1 MKQMEHSYK
10 GEEKFLVNDLKTIVS
25 KARSKAFAAVNYS
38 LVERNWRIG
47 KRIVEEEQNGEARAE
62 YGKHIIEVASAA
74 LTEEFG
80 KGFSETNLINFKKFF
95 LLFKEL
101 EIHQTVSEEFRKQV
115 LHLLPWSHYERLIRV
130 EDKKAREWY
139 AKEAYEQG
147 WSFRTLNRN
156 INTLYYER
164 LLMSKKKQPV
174 VNEMQDKT
182 KAYQQD
188 KLEYIKS
195 PVVLE
200 FLGLPEDTSLA
211 ESKLETAII
220 NNLEKFL
227 MEMGKGYALVARQQH
242 IRTEENDYYI
252 DLVFYN
258 YLIKSFILVDLK
270 VNRITYQ
277 DVGQMDMYLQMYD
290 KMKKGPD
297 DNPTIGI
304 ILCTETDSDVARYS
318 TLAKN
323 DQMFA
328 AKYKLYLPDKEDL
341 RREIE
346 RQKELYLMAHPEE
359 TGISVTNGYAQ
370 PDSCF
375 MFAYDLEQDKLL
387 WRSADQSYNSMNFVV
402 KGDVILC
409 GYGFTAE
416 DDYLY
421 QINRNT
427 GEILDRLELK
437 KMPDLLVEQDGKLY
451 VHTYSYDY
459 VIDF

>member
-1 MKQMEHSYK
+1 MKQPGKKYNDEDNM
-10 GEEKFLVNDLKTIVS
+10 LVNDLRSIVS

-47 KRIVEEEQNGEARAE
+47 QRIVEQEQNGASRAE
-62 YGKHIIEVASAA
+62 YGKHVIEIASAA

-80 KGFSETNLINFKKFF
+80 KGFSETNIMNFKKFY
-95 LLFKEL
+95 LKFKEL
-101 EIHQTVSEEFRKQV
+101 TIPQTLSEEFKKQKHQT
-115 LHLLPWSHYERLIRV
+115 LSDEFSLLPQKGQTQSAQFELRLLPWSHYERLIRV

-139 AKEAYEQG
+139 AKEAFEQG

-200 FLGLPEDTSLA
+200 FLGLPEDISLA

-270 VNRITYQ
+270 VNLITYQ

-359 TGISVTNGYAQ
+359 N
-370 PDSCF
+370 
-375 MFAYDLEQDKLL
+375 DK
-387 WRSADQSYNSMNFVV
+387 
-402 KGDVILC
+402 
-409 GYGFTAE
+409 E
-416 DDYLY
+416 
-421 QINRNT
+421 
-427 GEILDRLELK
+427 
-437 KMPDLLVEQDGKLY
+437 
-451 VHTYSYDY
+451 
-459 VIDF
+459 

>member
-1 MKQMEHSYK
+1 MKQLNKKYNDEDNM
-10 GEEKFLVNDLKTIVS
+10 LVNDLRSIVS

-47 KRIVEEEQNGEARAE
+47 QRIVEQEQNGASRAE
-62 YGKHIIEVASAA
+62 YGKHVIEVASAA

-80 KGFSETNLINFKKFF
+80 KGFSYTNIANYKRFYLTFSDLQI
-95 LLFKEL
+95 L
-101 EIHQTVSEEFRKQV
+101 QTLSEEFKKQKHQT
-115 LHLLPWSHYERLIRV
+115 LSDESSLLPQKGQTPPAQSELRLLPWSHYERLIRV

-139 AKEAYEQG
+139 AKEAFEQG

-174 VNEMQDKT
+174 VDEMQDKT

-200 FLGLPEDTSLA
+200 FLGLPEDISLA

-359 TGISVTNGYAQ
+359 N
-370 PDSCF
+370 
-375 MFAYDLEQDKLL
+375 DK
-387 WRSADQSYNSMNFVV
+387 
-402 KGDVILC
+402 
-409 GYGFTAE
+409 E
-416 DDYLY
+416 
-421 QINRNT
+421 
-427 GEILDRLELK
+427 
-437 KMPDLLVEQDGKLY
+437 
-451 VHTYSYDY
+451 
-459 VIDF
+459 

>member
-1 MKQMEHSYK
+1 MKEPGKKYNDEDNM
-10 GEEKFLVNDLKTIVS
+10 LVNDLRSIVS

-47 KRIVEEEQNGEARAE
+47 QRIVEQEQNGASRAE
-62 YGKHIIEVASAA
+62 YGKHVIEVASAA
-74 LTEEFG
+74 LTKEFG
-80 KGFSETNLINFKKFF
+80 KGFSETNIMNFKKFY
-95 LLFKEL
+95 LKFKEL
-101 EIHQTVSEEFRKQV
+101 TIPQTLSEEFKKQKHQT
-115 LHLLPWSHYERLIRV
+115 LSDESSLLPQKGQTPSAQSELRLLPWSHYERLIRV

-139 AKEAYEQG
+139 AKEAFEQS

-359 TGISVTNGYAQ
+359 N
-370 PDSCF
+370 
-375 MFAYDLEQDKLL
+375 DK
-387 WRSADQSYNSMNFVV
+387 
-402 KGDVILC
+402 
-409 GYGFTAE
+409 E
-416 DDYLY
+416 
-421 QINRNT
+421 
-427 GEILDRLELK
+427 
-437 KMPDLLVEQDGKLY
+437 
-451 VHTYSYDY
+451 
-459 VIDF
+459 

>member
-1 MKQMEHSYK
+1 MKQPGKKYNDEDNM
-10 GEEKFLVNDLKTIVS
+10 LVNDLRSIVS

-47 KRIVEEEQNGEARAE
+47 QRIVEQEQNGASRAE
-62 YGKHIIEVASAA
+62 YGKHVIEIASAA

-80 KGFSETNLINFKKFF
+80 KGFSYTNIANYKRFYLTFNNLQI
-95 LLFKEL
+95 L
-101 EIHQTVSEEFRKQV
+101 QTVSEEFNNPIQQTLPAKSSAPHKEDKAESTQSELR
-115 LHLLPWSHYERLIRV
+115 LLPWSHYERLIRV

-139 AKEAYEQG
+139 AKEAFNEG
-147 WSFRTLNRN
+147 WSYRTLNRN

-200 FLGLPEDTSLA
+200 FLGLPEDISLA

-359 TGISVTNGYAQ
+359 N
-370 PDSCF
+370 
-375 MFAYDLEQDKLL
+375 DK
-387 WRSADQSYNSMNFVV
+387 
-402 KGDVILC
+402 
-409 GYGFTAE
+409 E
-416 DDYLY
+416 
-421 QINRNT
+421 
-427 GEILDRLELK
+427 
-437 KMPDLLVEQDGKLY
+437 
-451 VHTYSYDY
+451 
-459 VIDF
+459 

>member
-1 MKQMEHSYK
+1 MKEPGKKYNDEDNM
-10 GEEKFLVNDLKTIVS
+10 LVNDLRSIVS

-47 KRIVEEEQNGEARAE
+47 QRIVEQEQNGASRAE
-62 YGKHIIEVASAA
+62 YGKHVIEVASAA

-80 KGFSETNLINFKKFF
+80 KGFSYTNIANYKRFYLTFNNLQI
-95 LLFKEL
+95 L
-101 EIHQTVSEEFRKQV
+101 QTVSEEFKRQKHQTLSDESSLLPQKGLTQSV
-115 LHLLPWSHYERLIRV
+115 QCELRLLPWSHYERLIRV
-130 EDKKAREWY
+130 EDRKAREWY
-139 AKEAYEQG
+139 AKEAFEQG

-174 VNEMQDKT
+174 VDEMQDKT

-290 KMKKGPD
+290 NMKKGPD

-304 ILCTETDSDVARYS
+304 ILCSETDSDVARYS

-359 TGISVTNGYAQ
+359 N
-370 PDSCF
+370 
-375 MFAYDLEQDKLL
+375 DK
-387 WRSADQSYNSMNFVV
+387 
-402 KGDVILC
+402 
-409 GYGFTAE
+409 E
-416 DDYLY
+416 
-421 QINRNT
+421 
-427 GEILDRLELK
+427 
-437 KMPDLLVEQDGKLY
+437 
-451 VHTYSYDY
+451 
-459 VIDF
+459 

>member
-1 MKQMEHSYK
+1 MKEPGKKYNDEDNM
-10 GEEKFLVNDLKTIVS
+10 LVNDLRSIVS

-47 KRIVEEEQNGEARAE
+47 QRIVEQEQNGASRAE
-62 YGKHIIEVASAA
+62 YGKHVIEVASAA

-80 KGFSETNLINFKKFF
+80 KGFSYTNIANYKRFYLTFNNLQI
-95 LLFKEL
+95 L
-101 EIHQTVSEEFRKQV
+101 QTVSEEFNNPIQQTLPAKSSAPHKEDKAESTQSELR
-115 LHLLPWSHYERLIRV
+115 LLPWSHYERLIRV

-139 AKEAYEQG
+139 AKEAFNEG
-147 WSFRTLNRN
+147 WSYRTLNRN

-164 LLMSKKKQPV
+164 LLMSKKKRPV
-174 VNEMQDKT
+174 VDEMQDKT

-346 RQKELYLMAHPEE
+346 RQKELYLMTHPEE
-359 TGISVTNGYAQ
+359 N
-370 PDSCF
+370 
-375 MFAYDLEQDKLL
+375 DK
-387 WRSADQSYNSMNFVV
+387 
-402 KGDVILC
+402 
-409 GYGFTAE
+409 E
-416 DDYLY
+416 
-421 QINRNT
+421 
-427 GEILDRLELK
+427 
-437 KMPDLLVEQDGKLY
+437 
-451 VHTYSYDY
+451 
-459 VIDF
+459 

>member
-1 MKQMEHSYK
+1 MKQLNKKYNDEDNM
-10 GEEKFLVNDLKTIVS
+10 LVNDLRSIVS

-47 KRIVEEEQNGEARAE
+47 QRIVEQEQNGASRAE
-62 YGKHIIEVASAA
+62 YGKHVIEVASAA

-80 KGFSETNLINFKKFF
+80 KGFSYTNIANYKRFYLTFNNLQI
-95 LLFKEL
+95 L
-101 EIHQTVSEEFRKQV
+101 QTVSEEFNNPIQQTLPAKSSAPHKEDKAESAQSELR
-115 LHLLPWSHYERLIRV
+115 LLPWSHYERLIRV

-139 AKEAYEQG
+139 AKEAFEQG

-164 LLMSKKKQPV
+164 LLMSKRKQPV
-174 VNEMQDKT
+174 VDEMQDKT

-200 FLGLPEDTSLA
+200 FLGLPEDISLA

-359 TGISVTNGYAQ
+359 N
-370 PDSCF
+370 
-375 MFAYDLEQDKLL
+375 DK
-387 WRSADQSYNSMNFVV
+387 
-402 KGDVILC
+402 
-409 GYGFTAE
+409 E
-416 DDYLY
+416 
-421 QINRNT
+421 
-427 GEILDRLELK
+427 
-437 KMPDLLVEQDGKLY
+437 
-451 VHTYSYDY
+451 
-459 VIDF
+459 

>member
-1 MKQMEHSYK
+1 MKQPRKKYNDEDNM
-10 GEEKFLVNDLKTIVS
+10 LVNDLRSIVS

-47 KRIVEEEQNGEARAE
+47 QRIVEQEQNGASRAE
-62 YGKHIIEVASAA
+62 YGKHVIEIASAA

-80 KGFSETNLINFKKFF
+80 KGFSYTNIANYKRFYLTFNNLQI
-95 LLFKEL
+95 L
-101 EIHQTVSEEFRKQV
+101 QTVSEEFNNPIQQTLPAKSSTPHKEDKAESTQSELR
-115 LHLLPWSHYERLIRV
+115 LLPWSHYERLIRV

-139 AKEAYEQG
+139 AKEAFEQG

-220 NNLEKFL
+220 NNLERFL

-304 ILCTETDSDVARYS
+304 ILCAETDSDVARYS

-346 RQKELYLMAHPEE
+346 RQKELYLMTHPEE
-359 TGISVTNGYAQ
+359 N
-370 PDSCF
+370 
-375 MFAYDLEQDKLL
+375 EK
-387 WRSADQSYNSMNFVV
+387 
-402 KGDVILC
+402 
-409 GYGFTAE
+409 E
-416 DDYLY
+416 
-421 QINRNT
+421 
-427 GEILDRLELK
+427 
-437 KMPDLLVEQDGKLY
+437 
-451 VHTYSYDY
+451 
-459 VIDF
+459 

>member
-1 MKQMEHSYK
+1 MKEPGKKYNDEDNM
-10 GEEKFLVNDLKTIVS
+10 LVNDLRSIVS

-47 KRIVEEEQNGEARAE
+47 QRIVEQEQNGASRAE
-62 YGKHIIEVASAA
+62 YGKHVIEVASAA

-80 KGFSETNLINFKKFF
+80 KGFSYTNIANYKRFYLTFNNLQI
-95 LLFKEL
+95 L
-101 EIHQTVSEEFRKQV
+101 QTVSEEFNNPIQQTLPAKSSA
-115 LHLLPWSHYERLIRV
+115 LHKEDKAESTQSELRLLPWSHYERLIRV

-139 AKEAYEQG
+139 AKEAFEQG

-164 LLMSKKKQPV
+164 LLMSKKKRPV
-174 VNEMQDKT
+174 VDEMQDNT

-359 TGISVTNGYAQ
+359 N
-370 PDSCF
+370 
-375 MFAYDLEQDKLL
+375 DK
-387 WRSADQSYNSMNFVV
+387 
-402 KGDVILC
+402 
-409 GYGFTAE
+409 E
-416 DDYLY
+416 
-421 QINRNT
+421 
-427 GEILDRLELK
+427 
-437 KMPDLLVEQDGKLY
+437 
-451 VHTYSYDY
+451 
-459 VIDF
+459 

>member
-1 MKQMEHSYK
+1 MKEPSKKYNDEDNM
-10 GEEKFLVNDLKTIVS
+10 LVNDLRSIVS

-47 KRIVEEEQNGEARAE
+47 QRIVEEEQNGASRAE
-62 YGKHIIEVASAA
+62 YGKHVIEVASAT
-74 LTEEFG
+74 LTKEFG
-80 KGFSETNLINFKKFF
+80 KGFSETNIMNFKKFY
-95 LLFKEL
+95 LKFKEL
-101 EIHQTVSEEFRKQV
+101 TIPQTLSEEFKKQKHQTLSDESSLLPQKGQTQSV
-115 LHLLPWSHYERLIRV
+115 QSGLRLLPWSHYERLIRV

-139 AKEAYEQG
+139 AKEAFEQG

-174 VNEMQDKT
+174 VDEMQDKT

-318 TLAKN
+318 TLARN

-359 TGISVTNGYAQ
+359 N
-370 PDSCF
+370 
-375 MFAYDLEQDKLL
+375 DK
-387 WRSADQSYNSMNFVV
+387 
-402 KGDVILC
+402 
-409 GYGFTAE
+409 E
-416 DDYLY
+416 
-421 QINRNT
+421 
-427 GEILDRLELK
+427 
-437 KMPDLLVEQDGKLY
+437 
-451 VHTYSYDY
+451 
-459 VIDF
+459 

>member
-1 MKQMEHSYK
+1 MKQLNKKYNDKDNM
-10 GEEKFLVNDLKTIVS
+10 LVNDLRSIVN
-25 KARSKAFAAVNYS
+25 KARSKAFAAVNHS

-47 KRIVEEEQNGEARAE
+47 QRIVEEEQNGASRAE
-62 YGKHIIEVASAA
+62 YGKHVIEVASAA
-74 LTEEFG
+74 LTKEFG
-80 KGFSETNLINFKKFF
+80 KGFSETNIMNFKKFY
-95 LLFKEL
+95 LKFKEL
-101 EIHQTVSEEFRKQV
+101 TIPQTVSEEFKKQKQQT
-115 LHLLPWSHYERLIRV
+115 LSDESSLLLQKGQTQSAQFELRLLPWSHYERLIRV

-139 AKEAYEQG
+139 AKEAFEQG

-174 VNEMQDKT
+174 VDEMQDKT

-346 RQKELYLMAHPEE
+346 RQKELYLMAHPK
-359 TGISVTNGYAQ
+359 GN
-370 PDSCF
+370 
-375 MFAYDLEQDKLL
+375 DK
-387 WRSADQSYNSMNFVV
+387 
-402 KGDVILC
+402 
-409 GYGFTAE
+409 E
-416 DDYLY
+416 
-421 QINRNT
+421 
-427 GEILDRLELK
+427 
-437 KMPDLLVEQDGKLY
+437 
-451 VHTYSYDY
+451 
-459 VIDF
+459 

>member
-10 GEEKFLVNDLKTIVS
+10 EEEKFLVNDLKTIVS

-47 KRIVEEEQNGEARAE
+47 KRIVEEEQNGAARAE

-74 LTEEFG
+74 LTGEFG
-80 KGFSETNLINFKKFF
+80 KGFSVTTLRVFRRFYIKFSDLQIQRTVSVEF
-95 LLFKEL
+95 QTS
-101 EIHQTVSEEFRKQV
+101 IHQTVSDELSNSRQQMSKADIC
-115 LHLLPWSHYERLIRV
+115 LLPWSHYELLIRI
-130 EDKKAREWY
+130 EDKQARDWY
-139 AKEAYEQG
+139 AKEAFEQG
-147 WSFRTLNRN
+147 WSYRTLNRN

-164 LLMSKKKQPV
+164 LLMSK
-174 VNEMQDKT
+174 DKT
-182 KAYQQD
+182 PVEEEMKEKTQEFQQD

-195 PVVLE
+195 PVVME
-200 FLGLPEDTSLA
+200 FLGLPSDSSLK

-220 NNLEKFL
+220 DNLEKFL

-304 ILCTETDSDVARYS
+304 ILCAETDSDVARYS

-328 AKYKLYLPDKEDL
+328 AKYKLYLPNEEDL

-346 RQKELYLMAHPEE
+346 RQKELYLMAHP
-359 TGISVTNGYAQ
+359 
-370 PDSCF
+370 
-375 MFAYDLEQDKLL
+375 DK
-387 WRSADQSYNSMNFVV
+387 
-402 KGDVILC
+402 
-409 GYGFTAE
+409 
-416 DDYLY
+416 
-421 QINRNT
+421 
-427 GEILDRLELK
+427 
-437 KMPDLLVEQDGKLY
+437 
-451 VHTYSYDY
+451 
-459 VIDF
+459 

>member
-1 MKQMEHSYK
+1 MKQLNKKYNDEDNM
-10 GEEKFLVNDLKTIVS
+10 LVNDLRSIVS

-47 KRIVEEEQNGEARAE
+47 QRIVEQEQNGASRAE
-62 YGKHIIEVASAA
+62 YGKHVIEIASAA

-80 KGFSETNLINFKKFF
+80 KGFSYTNIANYKRFYLTFNNLQI
-95 LLFKEL
+95 L
-101 EIHQTVSEEFRKQV
+101 QTVSEEFNNPIQQTLPAKSSAPHKEDKAESAQSELR
-115 LHLLPWSHYERLIRV
+115 LLPWSHYERLIRV

-139 AKEAYEQG
+139 AKEAFEQG

-359 TGISVTNGYAQ
+359 N
-370 PDSCF
+370 
-375 MFAYDLEQDKLL
+375 DK
-387 WRSADQSYNSMNFVV
+387 
-402 KGDVILC
+402 
-409 GYGFTAE
+409 E
-416 DDYLY
+416 
-421 QINRNT
+421 
-427 GEILDRLELK
+427 
-437 KMPDLLVEQDGKLY
+437 
-451 VHTYSYDY
+451 
-459 VIDF
+459 

>member
-1 MKQMEHSYK
+1 MKQPRKKYNDEDNM
-10 GEEKFLVNDLKTIVS
+10 LVNDLRSIVS

-47 KRIVEEEQNGEARAE
+47 QRIVEQEQNGASRAE
-62 YGKHIIEVASAA
+62 YGKHVIEIASAA

-80 KGFSETNLINFKKFF
+80 KGFSETNIMNFKKFY
-95 LLFKEL
+95 LKFKEL
-101 EIHQTVSEEFRKQV
+101 TIPQTLSEEFKKQKHQT
-115 LHLLPWSHYERLIRV
+115 LSDESSLLPQKGQTQSAQFELRLLPWSHYERLIRV

-139 AKEAYEQG
+139 AKEAFEQG

-346 RQKELYLMAHPEE
+346 RQKELYLMTHPEE
-359 TGISVTNGYAQ
+359 N
-370 PDSCF
+370 
-375 MFAYDLEQDKLL
+375 EK
-387 WRSADQSYNSMNFVV
+387 
-402 KGDVILC
+402 
-409 GYGFTAE
+409 E
-416 DDYLY
+416 
-421 QINRNT
+421 
-427 GEILDRLELK
+427 
-437 KMPDLLVEQDGKLY
+437 
-451 VHTYSYDY
+451 
-459 VIDF
+459 

>member
-1 MKQMEHSYK
+1 MKEPGKKYNDEDNM
-10 GEEKFLVNDLKTIVS
+10 LVNDLRSIVS

-47 KRIVEEEQNGEARAE
+47 QRIVEQEQNGASRAE
-62 YGKHIIEVASAA
+62 YGKHVIEVASAA
-74 LTEEFG
+74 LTKEFG
-80 KGFSETNLINFKKFF
+80 KGFSETNIMNFKKFY
-95 LLFKEL
+95 LKFKEL
-101 EIHQTVSEEFRKQV
+101 TIPQTLSEEFKKQKHQT
-115 LHLLPWSHYERLIRV
+115 LSDEFSLLPQKGQTQSAQFELRLLPWSHYERLIRI

-139 AKEAYEQG
+139 AKEAFEQG

-359 TGISVTNGYAQ
+359 N
-370 PDSCF
+370 
-375 MFAYDLEQDKLL
+375 DK
-387 WRSADQSYNSMNFVV
+387 
-402 KGDVILC
+402 
-409 GYGFTAE
+409 E
-416 DDYLY
+416 
-421 QINRNT
+421 
-427 GEILDRLELK
+427 
-437 KMPDLLVEQDGKLY
+437 
-451 VHTYSYDY
+451 
-459 VIDF
+459 

>member
-1 MKQMEHSYK
+1 MNEPGKKYNDEDNM
-10 GEEKFLVNDLKTIVS
+10 LVNDLRSIVS

-47 KRIVEEEQNGEARAE
+47 QRIVEQEQNGASRAE
-62 YGKHIIEVASAA
+62 YGKHVIEVASAA
-74 LTEEFG
+74 LTKEFG
-80 KGFSETNLINFKKFF
+80 KGFSETNIMNFKKFY
-95 LLFKEL
+95 LKFKEL
-101 EIHQTVSEEFRKQV
+101 AIPQTVSEEFKKQKHQT
-115 LHLLPWSHYERLIRV
+115 LSDESSLLPQKGQTQPAQSELRLLPWSHYERLIRV

-139 AKEAYEQG
+139 AKEAFEQG

-174 VNEMQDKT
+174 VDEMQDKT

-328 AKYKLYLPDKEDL
+328 AKYKLYLPNEEDL

-346 RQKELYLMAHPEE
+346 RQKELYLMAHP
-359 TGISVTNGYAQ
+359 
-370 PDSCF
+370 
-375 MFAYDLEQDKLL
+375 DK
-387 WRSADQSYNSMNFVV
+387 
-402 KGDVILC
+402 
-409 GYGFTAE
+409 
-416 DDYLY
+416 
-421 QINRNT
+421 
-427 GEILDRLELK
+427 
-437 KMPDLLVEQDGKLY
+437 
-451 VHTYSYDY
+451 
-459 VIDF
+459 

>member
-1 MKQMEHSYK
+1 MKEPGKKYNDEDNM
-10 GEEKFLVNDLKTIVS
+10 LVNDLRSIVS

-47 KRIVEEEQNGEARAE
+47 QRIVEEEQNGTSRAE
-62 YGKHIIEVASAA
+62 YGKHVIEVASAA
-74 LTEEFG
+74 LTKEFG
-80 KGFSETNLINFKKFF
+80 KGFSYTNIANYKRFYLTFSDLQI
-95 LLFKEL
+95 L
-101 EIHQTVSEEFRKQV
+101 QTVSEEFKKQKHQT
-115 LHLLPWSHYERLIRV
+115 LSDESSLLPQKGQTPPAQFELRFLPWSHYERLIRV

-139 AKEAYEQG
+139 AKEAFEQG

-174 VNEMQDKT
+174 VDEMQDKT

-359 TGISVTNGYAQ
+359 N
-370 PDSCF
+370 
-375 MFAYDLEQDKLL
+375 DK
-387 WRSADQSYNSMNFVV
+387 
-402 KGDVILC
+402 
-409 GYGFTAE
+409 E
-416 DDYLY
+416 
-421 QINRNT
+421 
-427 GEILDRLELK
+427 
-437 KMPDLLVEQDGKLY
+437 
-451 VHTYSYDY
+451 
-459 VIDF
+459 

>member
-1 MKQMEHSYK
+1 MKQPRKKYNDEDNM
-10 GEEKFLVNDLKTIVS
+10 LVNDLRSIVS

-47 KRIVEEEQNGEARAE
+47 QRIVEEEQNGTSRAE
-62 YGKHIIEVASAA
+62 YGKHVIEVASAA
-74 LTEEFG
+74 LTKEFG
-80 KGFSETNLINFKKFF
+80 KGFSYTNIANYKRFYLTFSDLQI
-95 LLFKEL
+95 L
-101 EIHQTVSEEFRKQV
+101 QTVSEEFKKQKHQT
-115 LHLLPWSHYERLIRV
+115 LSDESSLLPQKGQTPPAQFELRFLPWSHYERLIRV

-139 AKEAYEQG
+139 AKEAFEQG

-346 RQKELYLMAHPEE
+346 RQKELYLMAHPKE
-359 TGISVTNGYAQ
+359 N
-370 PDSCF
+370 
-375 MFAYDLEQDKLL
+375 DK
-387 WRSADQSYNSMNFVV
+387 
-402 KGDVILC
+402 
-409 GYGFTAE
+409 E
-416 DDYLY
+416 
-421 QINRNT
+421 
-427 GEILDRLELK
+427 
-437 KMPDLLVEQDGKLY
+437 
-451 VHTYSYDY
+451 
-459 VIDF
+459 

>member
-1 MKQMEHSYK
+1 MKEPGKKYNDEDNM
-10 GEEKFLVNDLKTIVS
+10 LVNDLRSIVS

-47 KRIVEEEQNGEARAE
+47 QRIVEQEQNGASRAE
-62 YGKHIIEVASAA
+62 YGKHVIEVASAA

-80 KGFSETNLINFKKFF
+80 KGFSYTNIANYKRFYLTFNNLQI
-95 LLFKEL
+95 L
-101 EIHQTVSEEFRKQV
+101 QTVSEEFNNPIQQTLPAKSSAPHKEDKAESTQSELR
-115 LHLLPWSHYERLIRV
+115 LLPWSHYERLIRV

-139 AKEAYEQG
+139 AKEAFEQG
-147 WSFRTLNRN
+147 WSYRTLNRN

-164 LLMSKKKQPV
+164 LLMSKKKRPV
-174 VNEMQDKT
+174 VDEMQDKT

-270 VNRITYQ
+270 INRITYQ

-359 TGISVTNGYAQ
+359 N
-370 PDSCF
+370 
-375 MFAYDLEQDKLL
+375 DK
-387 WRSADQSYNSMNFVV
+387 
-402 KGDVILC
+402 
-409 GYGFTAE
+409 E
-416 DDYLY
+416 
-421 QINRNT
+421 
-427 GEILDRLELK
+427 
-437 KMPDLLVEQDGKLY
+437 
-451 VHTYSYDY
+451 
-459 VIDF
+459 

>member
-1 MKQMEHSYK
+1 MNEPSKKYNDEDNM
-10 GEEKFLVNDLKTIVS
+10 LVNDLRSIVS

-47 KRIVEEEQNGEARAE
+47 QRIVEQEQNGASRAE
-62 YGKHIIEVASAA
+62 YGKHVIEVASAA

-80 KGFSETNLINFKKFF
+80 KGFSETNIMNFKKFY
-95 LLFKEL
+95 LKFKEL
-101 EIHQTVSEEFRKQV
+101 TIPQTLSEEFKKQKQQTQSDESS
-115 LHLLPWSHYERLIRV
+115 LLPPKGQTPPAQFELRLLPWSHYERLIRV

-139 AKEAYEQG
+139 TKEAFEQG

-164 LLMSKKKQPV
+164 LLMSTKKQPV
-174 VNEMQDKT
+174 VDEMQDKT

-346 RQKELYLMAHPEE
+346 RQKELFLIAHPEE
-359 TGISVTNGYAQ
+359 N
-370 PDSCF
+370 
-375 MFAYDLEQDKLL
+375 EK
-387 WRSADQSYNSMNFVV
+387 
-402 KGDVILC
+402 
-409 GYGFTAE
+409 E
-416 DDYLY
+416 
-421 QINRNT
+421 
-427 GEILDRLELK
+427 
-437 KMPDLLVEQDGKLY
+437 
-451 VHTYSYDY
+451 
-459 VIDF
+459 

>member
-1 MKQMEHSYK
+1 MKQPRKKYNDEDNM
-10 GEEKFLVNDLKTIVS
+10 LVNDLRSIVS

-47 KRIVEEEQNGEARAE
+47 QRIVEQEQNGASRAE
-62 YGKHIIEVASAA
+62 YGKHVIEIASAA

-80 KGFSETNLINFKKFF
+80 KGFSETNIMNFKKFY
-95 LLFKEL
+95 LKFKEL
-101 EIHQTVSEEFRKQV
+101 TIPQTLSEEFKKQKHQT
-115 LHLLPWSHYERLIRV
+115 LSDEFSLLPQKGQTQSAQFELRLLPWSHYERLIRV

-139 AKEAYEQG
+139 AKEAFHEG
-147 WSFRTLNRN
+147 WSYRTLNRN

-359 TGISVTNGYAQ
+359 N
-370 PDSCF
+370 
-375 MFAYDLEQDKLL
+375 DK
-387 WRSADQSYNSMNFVV
+387 
-402 KGDVILC
+402 
-409 GYGFTAE
+409 E
-416 DDYLY
+416 
-421 QINRNT
+421 
-427 GEILDRLELK
+427 
-437 KMPDLLVEQDGKLY
+437 
-451 VHTYSYDY
+451 
-459 VIDF
+459 

>member
-1 MKQMEHSYK
+1 MKQPGKKYNDEDNM
-10 GEEKFLVNDLKTIVS
+10 LVNDLRSIVS

-47 KRIVEEEQNGEARAE
+47 QRIVEQEQNGASRAE
-62 YGKHIIEVASAA
+62 YGKHVIEIASAA

-80 KGFSETNLINFKKFF
+80 KGFSETNIMNFKKFY
-95 LLFKEL
+95 LKFKEL
-101 EIHQTVSEEFRKQV
+101 TIPQTVSEEFKKQKHQT
-115 LHLLPWSHYERLIRV
+115 LSDEFSLPPQKGQTQSAQLELRLLPWSHYERLIRV

-139 AKEAYEQG
+139 AKEAFEQG

-359 TGISVTNGYAQ
+359 N
-370 PDSCF
+370 
-375 MFAYDLEQDKLL
+375 DK
-387 WRSADQSYNSMNFVV
+387 
-402 KGDVILC
+402 
-409 GYGFTAE
+409 E
-416 DDYLY
+416 
-421 QINRNT
+421 
-427 GEILDRLELK
+427 
-437 KMPDLLVEQDGKLY
+437 
-451 VHTYSYDY
+451 
-459 VIDF
+459 

>member
-1 MKQMEHSYK
+1 MKQPHKKYNDEDNM
-10 GEEKFLVNDLKTIVS
+10 LVNDLRSIVS

-47 KRIVEEEQNGEARAE
+47 QRIVEEEQNGASRAE
-62 YGKHIIEVASAA
+62 YGKHVIEVASAA
-74 LTEEFG
+74 LTKEFG
-80 KGFSETNLINFKKFF
+80 KGFSETNIMNFKKFY
-95 LLFKEL
+95 LKFKEL
-101 EIHQTVSEEFRKQV
+101 TIPQTLSEEFKKQKHQT
-115 LHLLPWSHYERLIRV
+115 LSDESSLLPQKGQTQPAQFELRLLPWSHYERLIRV

-139 AKEAYEQG
+139 AKEAFEQG
-147 WSFRTLNRN
+147 WSYRTLNRN

-164 LLMSKKKQPV
+164 LLMSTKKQPV
-174 VNEMQDKT
+174 VDEMQDKT

-304 ILCTETDSDVARYS
+304 ILCSETDSDVARYS

-359 TGISVTNGYAQ
+359 N
-370 PDSCF
+370 
-375 MFAYDLEQDKLL
+375 DK
-387 WRSADQSYNSMNFVV
+387 
-402 KGDVILC
+402 
-409 GYGFTAE
+409 E
-416 DDYLY
+416 
-421 QINRNT
+421 
-427 GEILDRLELK
+427 
-437 KMPDLLVEQDGKLY
+437 
-451 VHTYSYDY
+451 
-459 VIDF
+459 

>member
-1 MKQMEHSYK
+1 MKQPRKKYNDEDNM
-10 GEEKFLVNDLKTIVS
+10 LVNDLRSIVS

-47 KRIVEEEQNGEARAE
+47 QRIVEQEQNGASRAE
-62 YGKHIIEVASAA
+62 YGKHVIEIASAA

-80 KGFSETNLINFKKFF
+80 KGFSETNIMNFKKFY
-95 LLFKEL
+95 LKFKEL
-101 EIHQTVSEEFRKQV
+101 TIPQTLSEEFKKQKHQTPSDESS
-115 LHLLPWSHYERLIRV
+115 LLPQKGQTQSAQFELRLLPWSHYERLIRV

-139 AKEAYEQG
+139 AKEAFEQG

-195 PVVLE
+195 PVVME
-200 FLGLPEDTSLA
+200 FLGLPSDSSLK
-211 ESKLETAII
+211 ESKLESAII
-220 NNLEKFL
+220 DNLEKFL

-304 ILCTETDSDVARYS
+304 ILCAETDSDVARYS

-346 RQKELYLMAHPEE
+346 RQKELYLMTHPEE
-359 TGISVTNGYAQ
+359 N
-370 PDSCF
+370 
-375 MFAYDLEQDKLL
+375 EK
-387 WRSADQSYNSMNFVV
+387 
-402 KGDVILC
+402 
-409 GYGFTAE
+409 E
-416 DDYLY
+416 
-421 QINRNT
+421 
-427 GEILDRLELK
+427 
-437 KMPDLLVEQDGKLY
+437 
-451 VHTYSYDY
+451 
-459 VIDF
+459 

>member
-1 MKQMEHSYK
+1 MKEP
-10 GEEKFLVNDLKTIVS
+10 EKKYNDEDNMLVNDLRSIVS

-47 KRIVEEEQNGEARAE
+47 QRIVEEEQNGTSRAE
-62 YGKHIIEVASAA
+62 YGKHVIEVASAA
-74 LTEEFG
+74 LTKEFG
-80 KGFSETNLINFKKFF
+80 KGFSYTNIANYKRFYLTFSDLQI
-95 LLFKEL
+95 L
-101 EIHQTVSEEFRKQV
+101 QTVSEEFKKQKHQT
-115 LHLLPWSHYERLIRV
+115 LSDESSLLPQKGQTPPAQFELRFLPWSHYERLIRV

-139 AKEAYEQG
+139 AKEAFEQG

-164 LLMSKKKQPV
+164 LLMSTKKQPV
-174 VNEMQDKT
+174 VDEMQDKT

-297 DNPTIGI
+297 DSPTIGI

-359 TGISVTNGYAQ
+359 N
-370 PDSCF
+370 
-375 MFAYDLEQDKLL
+375 DK
-387 WRSADQSYNSMNFVV
+387 
-402 KGDVILC
+402 
-409 GYGFTAE
+409 E
-416 DDYLY
+416 
-421 QINRNT
+421 
-427 GEILDRLELK
+427 
-437 KMPDLLVEQDGKLY
+437 
-451 VHTYSYDY
+451 
-459 VIDF
+459 

>member
-1 MKQMEHSYK
+1 MKQPRKKYNDEDNM
-10 GEEKFLVNDLKTIVS
+10 LVNDLRSIVS

-47 KRIVEEEQNGEARAE
+47 QRIVEQEQNGASRAE
-62 YGKHIIEVASAA
+62 YGKHVIEVASAA

-80 KGFSETNLINFKKFF
+80 KGFSKTNIMNFKKFY
-95 LLFKEL
+95 LKFKEL
-101 EIHQTVSEEFRKQV
+101 TIPQTLSEEFKKQKHQT
-115 LHLLPWSHYERLIRV
+115 LSDESSLLPQKGQTQSAQFELRLLPWSHYERLIRV

-139 AKEAYEQG
+139 AKEAFEQG

-200 FLGLPEDTSLA
+200 FLGLPEDTFLA

-341 RREIE
+341 KREIE

-359 TGISVTNGYAQ
+359 N
-370 PDSCF
+370 
-375 MFAYDLEQDKLL
+375 DK
-387 WRSADQSYNSMNFVV
+387 
-402 KGDVILC
+402 
-409 GYGFTAE
+409 E
-416 DDYLY
+416 
-421 QINRNT
+421 
-427 GEILDRLELK
+427 
-437 KMPDLLVEQDGKLY
+437 
-451 VHTYSYDY
+451 
-459 VIDF
+459 

>member
-1 MKQMEHSYK
+1 MKEP
-10 GEEKFLVNDLKTIVS
+10 EKKYNDEDNMLVNDLRSIVS

-47 KRIVEEEQNGEARAE
+47 QRIVEEEQNGTSRAE
-62 YGKHIIEVASAA
+62 YGKHVIEVASAA
-74 LTEEFG
+74 LTKEFG
-80 KGFSETNLINFKKFF
+80 KGFSYTNIANYKRFYLTFSDLQI
-95 LLFKEL
+95 L
-101 EIHQTVSEEFRKQV
+101 QTVSEEFKKQKHQT
-115 LHLLPWSHYERLIRV
+115 LSDESSLLPQKGQTQPAQFELRLLPWSHYERLIRV

-139 AKEAYEQG
+139 AKEAFNEG
-147 WSFRTLNRN
+147 WSYRTLNRN

-164 LLMSKKKQPV
+164 LLMSTKKQPV
-174 VNEMQDKT
+174 VDEMQDKT

-328 AKYKLYLPDKEDL
+328 AKYKLYLPNKEDL

-359 TGISVTNGYAQ
+359 N
-370 PDSCF
+370 
-375 MFAYDLEQDKLL
+375 DK
-387 WRSADQSYNSMNFVV
+387 
-402 KGDVILC
+402 
-409 GYGFTAE
+409 E
-416 DDYLY
+416 
-421 QINRNT
+421 
-427 GEILDRLELK
+427 
-437 KMPDLLVEQDGKLY
+437 
-451 VHTYSYDY
+451 
-459 VIDF
+459 

>member
-1 MKQMEHSYK
+1 MKQPDKKYNDEDNM
-10 GEEKFLVNDLKTIVS
+10 LVNDLRSIVS

-47 KRIVEEEQNGEARAE
+47 QRIVEQEQDGAPRAE
-62 YGKHIIEVASAA
+62 YGKHVIEVASAA
-74 LTEEFG
+74 LTKEFG
-80 KGFSETNLINFKKFF
+80 KGFSVTTLRVFRRFYLKFSNLQI
-95 LLFKEL
+95 
-101 EIHQTVSEEFRKQV
+101 QRTVSVEFNASIQQTPSEELSNNLQHVQKAGI
-115 LHLLPWSHYERLIRV
+115 HLLPWSHYELLIRI
-130 EDKKAREWY
+130 EDKQARDWY
-139 AKEAYEQG
+139 AKEAFEQG
-147 WSFRTLNRN
+147 WSYRTLSRN

-164 LLMSKKKQPV
+164 LLMSKDKAPVEKEMKKKT
-174 VNEMQDKT
+174 NEF
-182 KAYQQD
+182 QQD

-195 PVVLE
+195 PVVME
-200 FLGLPEDTSLA
+200 FLGLPSDSSLK
-211 ESKLETAII
+211 ESKLESAII
-220 NNLEKFL
+220 DNLEKFL

-304 ILCTETDSDVARYS
+304 ILCAETDSDVARYS

-328 AKYKLYLPDKEDL
+328 AKYKLYLPNEEDL

-346 RQKELYLMAHPEE
+346 RQKELYLMAHP
-359 TGISVTNGYAQ
+359 
-370 PDSCF
+370 
-375 MFAYDLEQDKLL
+375 DK
-387 WRSADQSYNSMNFVV
+387 
-402 KGDVILC
+402 
-409 GYGFTAE
+409 
-416 DDYLY
+416 
-421 QINRNT
+421 
-427 GEILDRLELK
+427 
-437 KMPDLLVEQDGKLY
+437 
-451 VHTYSYDY
+451 
-459 VIDF
+459 

>member
-80 KGFSETNLINFKKFF
+80 KGFSETNIRTFRKFF
-95 LLFKEL
+95 LIFRNL
-101 EIHQTVSEEFRKQV
+101 EIQQTVSAESNLPKQQT
-115 LHLLPWSHYERLIRV
+115 LSDNLSSHFQKGQTPPAQFKLRLLPWSHYERLIRI
-130 EDKKAREWY
+130 EDKRARDWY
-139 AKEAYEQG
+139 AKEAFEQG
-147 WSFRTLNRN
+147 WSYRTLSRN

-164 LLMSKKKQPV
+164 LLMSKDKAPV
-174 VNEMQDKT
+174 EKEMKEKTNEF
-182 KAYQQD
+182 QQD

-195 PVVLE
+195 PVVME
-200 FLGLPEDTSLA
+200 FLGLPSDSSLK
-211 ESKLETAII
+211 ESKLESAII
-220 NNLEKFL
+220 DNLEKFL

-346 RQKELYLMAHPEE
+346 RQKELYLMAHPKE
-359 TGISVTNGYAQ
+359 N
-370 PDSCF
+370 
-375 MFAYDLEQDKLL
+375 DK
-387 WRSADQSYNSMNFVV
+387 
-402 KGDVILC
+402 
-409 GYGFTAE
+409 E
-416 DDYLY
+416 
-421 QINRNT
+421 
-427 GEILDRLELK
+427 
-437 KMPDLLVEQDGKLY
+437 
-451 VHTYSYDY
+451 
-459 VIDF
+459 

>member
-1 MKQMEHSYK
+1 MKQPRKKYNDEDNM
-10 GEEKFLVNDLKTIVS
+10 LVNDLRSIVS

-47 KRIVEEEQNGEARAE
+47 QRIVEQEQNGASRAE
-62 YGKHIIEVASAA
+62 YGKHVIEIASAA

-80 KGFSETNLINFKKFF
+80 KGFSETNIMNFKKFY
-95 LLFKEL
+95 LKFKEL
-101 EIHQTVSEEFRKQV
+101 TIPQTVSEEFKKQKHQT
-115 LHLLPWSHYERLIRV
+115 LSDESSLLPQKGQTQSAQFELRLLPWSHYERLIRV

-139 AKEAYEQG
+139 AKEAFEQG

-174 VNEMQDKT
+174 VDEMQDKT

-195 PVVLE
+195 PVVME
-200 FLGLPEDTSLA
+200 FLGLPSDSSLK
-211 ESKLETAII
+211 ESKLESAII
-220 NNLEKFL
+220 DNLEKFL

-304 ILCTETDSDVARYS
+304 ILCAETDSDVARYS

-341 RREIE
+341 KREIE

-359 TGISVTNGYAQ
+359 N
-370 PDSCF
+370 
-375 MFAYDLEQDKLL
+375 DK
-387 WRSADQSYNSMNFVV
+387 
-402 KGDVILC
+402 
-409 GYGFTAE
+409 E
-416 DDYLY
+416 
-421 QINRNT
+421 
-427 GEILDRLELK
+427 
-437 KMPDLLVEQDGKLY
+437 
-451 VHTYSYDY
+451 
-459 VIDF
+459 

>member
-1 MKQMEHSYK
+1 MKQPGKKYNDEDNM
-10 GEEKFLVNDLKTIVS
+10 LVNDLRSIVS

-47 KRIVEEEQNGEARAE
+47 QRIVEQEQNGASRAE
-62 YGKHIIEVASAA
+62 YGKHVIEIASAA

-80 KGFSETNLINFKKFF
+80 KGFSETNIMNFKKFY
-95 LLFKEL
+95 LKFKGL
-101 EIHQTVSEEFRKQV
+101 AIPQTLSEEFKKQKQQTPSDESS
-115 LHLLPWSHYERLIRV
+115 LLPQKGKTESAQFELRLLPWSHYERLIRV
-130 EDKKAREWY
+130 EDKQAREWY
-139 AKEAYEQG
+139 AKEAFEQG

-174 VNEMQDKT
+174 VDEMQDKT

-359 TGISVTNGYAQ
+359 N
-370 PDSCF
+370 
-375 MFAYDLEQDKLL
+375 DK
-387 WRSADQSYNSMNFVV
+387 
-402 KGDVILC
+402 
-409 GYGFTAE
+409 E
-416 DDYLY
+416 
-421 QINRNT
+421 
-427 GEILDRLELK
+427 
-437 KMPDLLVEQDGKLY
+437 
-451 VHTYSYDY
+451 
-459 VIDF
+459 

>member
-1 MKQMEHSYK
+1 MKEP
-10 GEEKFLVNDLKTIVS
+10 EKKYNDEDNMLVNDLRSIVS

-47 KRIVEEEQNGEARAE
+47 QRIVEEEQNGTSRAE
-62 YGKHIIEVASAA
+62 YGKHVIEVASAA
-74 LTEEFG
+74 LTKEFG
-80 KGFSETNLINFKKFF
+80 KGFSYTNIANYKRFYLTFSDLQI
-95 LLFKEL
+95 L
-101 EIHQTVSEEFRKQV
+101 QTVSEEFKKQKHQT
-115 LHLLPWSHYERLIRV
+115 LSDESSLLPQKGQTPPAQFELRFLPWSHYERLIRV

-139 AKEAYEQG
+139 AKEAFEQG
-147 WSFRTLNRN
+147 WSYRTLNRN

-164 LLMSKKKQPV
+164 LLMSTKKQPV
-174 VNEMQDKT
+174 VDEMQDKT

-211 ESKLETAII
+211 ESKLEIAII

-359 TGISVTNGYAQ
+359 N
-370 PDSCF
+370 
-375 MFAYDLEQDKLL
+375 DK
-387 WRSADQSYNSMNFVV
+387 
-402 KGDVILC
+402 
-409 GYGFTAE
+409 E
-416 DDYLY
+416 
-421 QINRNT
+421 
-427 GEILDRLELK
+427 
-437 KMPDLLVEQDGKLY
+437 
-451 VHTYSYDY
+451 
-459 VIDF
+459 

>member
-1 MKQMEHSYK
+1 MKQLNKKYNDENNM
-10 GEEKFLVNDLKTIVS
+10 LVNDLRSIVS

-47 KRIVEEEQNGEARAE
+47 QRIVEQEQNGASRAE
-62 YGKHIIEVASAA
+62 YGKHVIEVASAA

-80 KGFSETNLINFKKFF
+80 KGFSETNIMNFKKFY
-95 LLFKEL
+95 LKFKEL
-101 EIHQTVSEEFRKQV
+101 TIPQTLSEEFKKQKQQTLSDESSLLPPKGQTPSAQFE

-139 AKEAYEQG
+139 TKEAFEQG

-164 LLMSKKKQPV
+164 LLMSTKKQPV
-174 VNEMQDKT
+174 VDEMQDKT

-359 TGISVTNGYAQ
+359 N
-370 PDSCF
+370 
-375 MFAYDLEQDKLL
+375 EK
-387 WRSADQSYNSMNFVV
+387 
-402 KGDVILC
+402 
-409 GYGFTAE
+409 E
-416 DDYLY
+416 
-421 QINRNT
+421 
-427 GEILDRLELK
+427 
-437 KMPDLLVEQDGKLY
+437 
-451 VHTYSYDY
+451 
-459 VIDF
+459 

>member
-1 MKQMEHSYK
+1 MKEPGKKYNDEDNM
-10 GEEKFLVNDLKTIVS
+10 LVNDLRSIVS

-47 KRIVEEEQNGEARAE
+47 QRIVEEEQNGASRAE
-62 YGKHIIEVASAA
+62 YGKHVIEVASAA
-74 LTEEFG
+74 LTKEFG
-80 KGFSETNLINFKKFF
+80 KGFSETNIMNFKKFY
-95 LLFKEL
+95 LKFKEL
-101 EIHQTVSEEFRKQV
+101 TIPQTLSEEFKKQKHQT
-115 LHLLPWSHYERLIRV
+115 LSDESSLLPQKGQTQPAQFELRLLPWSHYERLIRV

-139 AKEAYEQG
+139 AKEAFNEG
-147 WSFRTLNRN
+147 WSYRTLNRN

-164 LLMSKKKQPV
+164 LLMSTQKQPV
-174 VNEMQDKT
+174 VDEMQDKT

-200 FLGLPEDTSLA
+200 FLGLPKDTSLA

-359 TGISVTNGYAQ
+359 N
-370 PDSCF
+370 
-375 MFAYDLEQDKLL
+375 DK
-387 WRSADQSYNSMNFVV
+387 
-402 KGDVILC
+402 
-409 GYGFTAE
+409 E
-416 DDYLY
+416 
-421 QINRNT
+421 
-427 GEILDRLELK
+427 
-437 KMPDLLVEQDGKLY
+437 
-451 VHTYSYDY
+451 
-459 VIDF
+459 

>member
-1 MKQMEHSYK
+1 MKEP
-10 GEEKFLVNDLKTIVS
+10 EKKYNDEDNMLVNDLRSIVS

-47 KRIVEEEQNGEARAE
+47 QRIVEQEQNGASRAE
-62 YGKHIIEVASAA
+62 YGKHVIEIASAA

-80 KGFSETNLINFKKFF
+80 KGFSETNIMNFKKFY
-95 LLFKEL
+95 LKFKEL
-101 EIHQTVSEEFRKQV
+101 TIPQTLSEEFKKQKHQT
-115 LHLLPWSHYERLIRV
+115 LSDEFSLLPQKGQTQSAQFELRLLPWSHYERLIRV

-139 AKEAYEQG
+139 AKEAFEQG

-359 TGISVTNGYAQ
+359 N
-370 PDSCF
+370 
-375 MFAYDLEQDKLL
+375 DK
-387 WRSADQSYNSMNFVV
+387 
-402 KGDVILC
+402 
-409 GYGFTAE
+409 E
-416 DDYLY
+416 
-421 QINRNT
+421 
-427 GEILDRLELK
+427 
-437 KMPDLLVEQDGKLY
+437 
-451 VHTYSYDY
+451 
-459 VIDF
+459 

>member
-1 MKQMEHSYK
+1 MKQPGKKYNDEDNM
-10 GEEKFLVNDLKTIVS
+10 LVNDLRSIVS

-47 KRIVEEEQNGEARAE
+47 QRIVEEEQNGASRAE
-62 YGKHIIEVASAA
+62 YGKHVIEVASAA
-74 LTEEFG
+74 LTEEFM
-80 KGFSETNLINFKKFF
+80 KGFSETNIRTFRKFF
-95 LLFKEL
+95 LIFNDL
-101 EIHQTVSEEFRKQV
+101 EIQQTLSAESNLPKHQTLSDESSLLPQKGQTQSAQFELR
-115 LHLLPWSHYERLIRV
+115 LLPWSHYERLIRV

-139 AKEAYEQG
+139 AKEAFEQG

-200 FLGLPEDTSLA
+200 FLGLPKDTSLA

-346 RQKELYLMAHPEE
+346 RQKELYLMAHPKE
-359 TGISVTNGYAQ
+359 N
-370 PDSCF
+370 
-375 MFAYDLEQDKLL
+375 DK
-387 WRSADQSYNSMNFVV
+387 
-402 KGDVILC
+402 
-409 GYGFTAE
+409 E
-416 DDYLY
+416 
-421 QINRNT
+421 
-427 GEILDRLELK
+427 
-437 KMPDLLVEQDGKLY
+437 
-451 VHTYSYDY
+451 
-459 VIDF
+459 

>member
-1 MKQMEHSYK
+1 MKEPGKKYNDEDNM
-10 GEEKFLVNDLKTIVS
+10 LVNDLRSIVS

-47 KRIVEEEQNGEARAE
+47 QRIVEQEQNGASRAE
-62 YGKHIIEVASAA
+62 YGKHVIEVASAA

-80 KGFSETNLINFKKFF
+80 KGFSYTNIANYKRFYLTFNNLQI
-95 LLFKEL
+95 L
-101 EIHQTVSEEFRKQV
+101 QTVSEEFNNPIQQTLPAKSSAPHKEDKAESAQSELR
-115 LHLLPWSHYERLIRV
+115 LLPWSHYERLIRV
-130 EDKKAREWY
+130 EDKQAREWY
-139 AKEAYEQG
+139 AKEAFNEG
-147 WSFRTLNRN
+147 WSYRTLNRN

-174 VNEMQDKT
+174 VDEMQDKT

-359 TGISVTNGYAQ
+359 N
-370 PDSCF
+370 
-375 MFAYDLEQDKLL
+375 DK
-387 WRSADQSYNSMNFVV
+387 
-402 KGDVILC
+402 
-409 GYGFTAE
+409 E
-416 DDYLY
+416 
-421 QINRNT
+421 
-427 GEILDRLELK
+427 
-437 KMPDLLVEQDGKLY
+437 
-451 VHTYSYDY
+451 
-459 VIDF
+459 

>member
-1 MKQMEHSYK
+1 MKQPDKKYNDEDNL
-10 GEEKFLVNDLKTIVS
+10 LVNDLRSIVS

-47 KRIVEEEQNGEARAE
+47 QRIVEEEQHGASRAE
-62 YGKHIIEVASAA
+62 YGKHVIEVASAA

-80 KGFSETNLINFKKFF
+80 KGFSKTNIRSYRKFY
-95 LLFKEL
+95 LLFSNKEIQQAVPAEL
-101 EIHQTVSEEFRKQV
+101 EKQKQQALPVIFSTFIKEENQTTFPNINI
-115 LHLLPWSHYERLIRV
+115 LPWTHYERLIRV
-130 EDKKAREWY
+130 EDRKAREWY
-139 AKEAYEQG
+139 AKEAFEQG
-147 WSFRTLNRN
+147 WSYRTLNRN

-164 LLMSKKKQPV
+164 LLMSKDKQPV
-174 VNEMQDKT
+174 VDEMKNKT
-182 KAYQQD
+182 KAFQQD
-188 KLEYIKS
+188 KLEYIKT

-211 ESKLETAII
+211 ESKLESAII
-220 NNLEKFL
+220 DNLEKFL

-290 KMKKGPD
+290 NMKKGSD

-304 ILCTETDSDVARYS
+304 ILCAETDSDVARYS
-318 TLAKN
+318 TLSKN

-359 TGISVTNGYAQ
+359 QN
-370 PDSCF
+370 
-375 MFAYDLEQDKLL
+375 K
-387 WRSADQSYNSMNFVV
+387 
-402 KGDVILC
+402 KGL
-409 GYGFTAE
+409 
-416 DDYLY
+416 
-421 QINRNT
+421 
-427 GEILDRLELK
+427 
-437 KMPDLLVEQDGKLY
+437 
-451 VHTYSYDY
+451 
-459 VIDF
+459 